1 MAKNTILNPVKNPI
15 PNPMTGRIA
24 EIQFDSG
31 RHFRIDFL
39 PENKLRWTSIRQ
51 QDYGVTDVESTHV
64 EILGDGLYAIDWIEK
79 DGLCVSYSVDVNAQF
94 VRSYMSWA
102 DSAGPYGGR
111 DFLTHE
117 GPFFFI
123 QDNGERDLR
132 PFTCK
137 QIASAF
143 FAALCAGQDLAQ
155 AEKLLA
161 DDFSFQSNAARLNK
175 KDFLASVAEK
185 PKSADACSGKIL
197 SANVDGNTVFITT
210 EKRGSEVGEIH
221 AFTLN
226 NQLIHSYKRI
236 G

>member
-1 MAKNTILNPVKNPI
+1 ME
-15 PNPMTGRIA
+15 GRIA

-51 QDYGVTDVESTHV
+51 SDYGATDVESTHV

-79 DGLCVSYSVDVNAQF
+79 SGLCVSYSVDVNAQF

-102 DSAGPYGGR
+102 DSNGPYGGR

-123 QDNGERDLR
+123 QENGERDLR
-132 PFTCK
+132 PFTNLE
-137 QIASAF
+137 IATAFINAQESGTGPAKITSA
-143 FAALCAGQDLAQ
+143 
-155 AEKLLA
+155 K
-161 DDFSFQSNAARLNK
+161 
-175 KDFLASVAEK
+175 
-185 PKSADACSGKIL
+185 
-197 SANVDGNTVFITT
+197 VDRDTVFVETANPGNG
-210 EKRGSEVGEIH
+210 GSAIH
-221 AFTLN
+221 VIVVKDGKVA
-226 NQLIHSYKRI
+226 SSKKI

>member
-1 MAKNTILNPVKNPI
+1 MAKN
-15 PNPMTGRIA
+15 PMEGRIA

-94 VRSYMSWA
+94 VRSYMSWS
-102 DSAGPYGGR
+102 DNGGPYGGR

-123 QDNGERDLR
+123 QENGERDLR
-132 PFTCK
+132 PFTSLE
-137 QIASAF
+137 IARAF
-143 FAALCAGQDLAQ
+143 FTALAGPDLGQNAVQPASLAGNMLAEDFVFQSGGKKLGKAAFIAALEAG
-155 AEKLLA
+155 
-161 DDFSFQSNAARLNK
+161 
-175 KDFLASVAEK
+175 
-185 PKSADACSGKIL
+185 GKNCGCGEIL
-197 SANVDGNTVFITT
+197 STGADKNTVFIETANSSGNGNT
-210 EKRGSEVGEIH
+210 VH
-221 AFTLN
+221 LFTVSG
-226 NQLIHSYKRI
+226 QLVSSYRQI